1 MMSLPWK
8 PRRAYRPGL
17 KSTCEPIWN
26 LLTMTELLCISVIS
40 ILPKLDVYQSHR
52 WPGWNEKDHIY
63 CHNWDKNTGLFFWIG
78 SWDFSVARPFESR
91 DQNNLVTTN
100 RRCLNKVWH
109 WTSLVKNSAKWPT
122 TVVEISVWHVVS
134 VPSNLSIFFSSGFYS
149 EGFFFH
155 LSKRHESLTFE
166 YTKRWFGNL
175 KKYFRGKVC
184 NPSDYL
190 NYLHQSN

>member
-1 MMSLPWK
+1 MKETRVPSGVWPLCFSYSPFAKVW
-8 PRRAYRPGL
+8 RRLWWNPGV
-17 KSTCEPIWN
+17 PHVV

-149 EGFFFH
+149 EGFFFIFQKDMNHWH
-155 LSKRHESLTFE
+155 LNT
-166 YTKRWFGNL
+166 
-175 KKYFRGKVC
+175 
-184 NPSDYL
+184 PSVDL
-190 NYLHQSN
+190 AT